1 MGWPIPIPAVR
12 ASTDDALQHRHTPTQ
27 RAPTPISSLRLSSP
41 SKLHIEFDFRVGV
54 GISTIFR
61 AITAP
66 SAQKDPSPRGGGGW
80 GPDTVNVAACTLTLS
95 DMRLMLNFGCDC
107 HSLRLLPGWDG
118 RRLFSGYV
126 YLAVLVLTHA
136 HRKRNSNPVGSMLF
150 SFSFLAREPLHSSRI
165 KPTLI

>member
-1 MGWPIPIPAVR
+1 MLS
-12 ASTDDALQHRHTPTQ
+12 STATHRHSVLSRPSHLSASPHPPSYTSNLTSESESEFP
-27 RAPTPISSLRLSSP
+27 PSS
-41 SKLHIEFDFRVGV
+41 V
-54 GISTIFR
+54 
-61 AITAP
+61 
-66 SAQKDPSPRGGGGW
+66 PSPHHRHKRTRHPGRGGGW

-107 HSLRLLPGWDG
+107 HSLGLLPGWDG